1 MFVGFSALLYIIEVL
16 RARDIGANTKLKLIY
31 TGDIITSYLFLFILR
46 VSILL
51 VIIYWNTIW
60 IKLIPLIYLIY
71 VLVNFLNADG
81 VLRKHENWEQTLYD
95 LKRKYY
101 RIPFT

>member
-16 RARDIGANTKLKLIY
+16 RARDIEANTRLKLIY

-46 VSILL
+46 VLIIL

-60 IKLIPLIYLIY
+60 IRLISLTY
-71 VLVNFLNADG
+71 VLVNFCNADG
-81 VLRKHENWEQTLYD
+81 VLRKHENWKQTLYE
-95 LKRKYY
+95 LKKKYY
-101 RIPFT
+101 VKREN

>member
-1 MFVGFSALLYIIEVL
+1 LYIIEVL

-46 VSILL
+46 VLILL

-60 IKLIPLIYLIY
+60 LKLIPLTY

-81 VLRKHENWEQTLYD
+81 VLRKHENWEQTLYE
-95 LKRKYY
+95 LKKKYY
-101 RIPFT
+101 VNREN

>member
-16 RARDIGANTKLKLIY
+16 RARDIEANTKLKLIY

-46 VSILL
+46 VLILL

-60 IKLIPLIYLIY
+60 IRLIPITY
-71 VLVNFLNADG
+71 VLVNCCNADG

>member
-46 VSILL
+46 VLILL

-60 IKLIPLIYLIY
+60 LRLIPLIY

-81 VLRKHENWEQTLYD
+81 VLRKHENWEQTLYE
-95 LKRKYY
+95 LKKKYY
-101 RIPFT
+101 VKREN

>member
-16 RARDIGANTKLKLIY
+16 RARDIGANTRLKLIY

-46 VSILL
+46 VLILL

-60 IKLIPLIYLIY
+60 LRLIPIPLIY
-71 VLVNFLNADG
+71 VLVNLLNADG

-95 LKRKYY
+95 LKQKYY

>member
-16 RARDIGANTKLKLIY
+16 IARDIGANTKLKLIY

-46 VSILL
+46 VLILL

-60 IKLIPLIYLIY
+60 LKLIPLTY

-81 VLRKHENWEQTLYD
+81 VLRKHENWEQTLYE
-95 LKRKYY
+95 LKKKYY
-101 RIPFT
+101 VKREN

>member
-46 VSILL
+46 VLILL

-60 IKLIPLIYLIY
+60 LKLIPLTY

-81 VLRKHENWEQTLYD
+81 VLRKHENWEQTLYE
-95 LKRKYY
+95 LKKKYY
-101 RIPFT
+101 VKREN

>member
-16 RARDIGANTKLKLIY
+16 RFRDIKANTRLKLIY

-46 VSILL
+46 VLILL
-51 VIIYWNTIW
+51 VIIYWNTTW
-60 IKLIPLIYLIY
+60 IRLIPLLY
-71 VLVNFLNADG
+71 VIVNFLNADG
-81 VLRKHENWEQTLYD
+81 VFRKHDENWKQTLYD

-101 RIPFT
+101 RTPFT